1 MTLVVWYSDA
11 DDADDADDDEDA
23 DDDDDD
29 DDEGA
34 DDEPFWDVT
43 AAEAI
48 PFAAT
53 WLTCQSVT
61 WGIKAQSRG
70 GLAWWDGGYEKGMWL
85 GGRGGGVLS
94 AAPRPVTLGLS
105 GGAGV
110 KIFNQLQNNICCHLH
125 VWVWIEGDFTGSA
138 KCQ

>member
-70 GLAWWDGGYEKGMWL
+70 GLAWWDGGYEGHVTWWER
-85 GGRGGGVLS
+85 GRGVKRRTTPSHSWVEWGSRSEDAGVSINFKTIS
-94 AAPRPVTLGLS
+94 AATCMCE
-105 GGAGV
+105 
-110 KIFNQLQNNICCHLH
+110 F
-125 VWVWIEGDFTGSA
+125 E
-138 KCQ
+138 

>member
-110 KIFNQLQNNICCHLH
+110 KMQEFQSTSKQYLLPPACVSLNRRRFYR
-125 VWVWIEGDFTGSA
+125 VG
-138 KCQ
+138 